1 MGLLDH
7 MATLVLTFKGT
18 SSLFSIVAASVYN
31 LTNRIEGIPFR
42 EVFLNEYQPNVKDPY
57 PSQK

>member
-1 MGLLDH
+1 MLDH
-7 MATLVLTFKGT
+7 MATLVLIFKGT

-42 EVFLNEYQPNVKDPY
+42 EVFLNEYQPNVEHLY

>member
-1 MGLLDH
+1 
-7 MATLVLTFKGT
+7 MATLVLIFKGT

-31 LTNRIEGIPFR
+31 LSNRIEGIPFR
-42 EVFLNEYQPNVKDPY
+42 EVFLNEYQPNVEHLY